1 LGIAVVGWAT
11 LGAQDAVRGETAGS
25 PTGPMPATA
34 LRTANTV
41 SLPQAELA
49 WVGQRSDD
57 DGNLFF
63 IVMPTFDQRDVKKG
77 RPSKYAVQ
85 PRDIRF
91 VSADGRRTKVLSPA
105 AIPAFSEDNVE
116 TLAIATN
123 PGGTLF
129 ALVWA
134 TRGEIGRYYIVAFDK
149 NGSYESR
156 QEINPEEMSV
166 GRFEVFGSGD
176 FLLLGRHPYS
186 KTTRIAVMSAGGSAL
201 SDVVS
206 SATQDVEAGDTPPP
220 FPGQHIARGGD
231 GRIYFVPEGK
241 EVVYF
246 VDSSG
251 YSQEAFKL
259 APMPRNRKLV
269 DLKAAGRRLAVI
281 YFEERPQGK
290 GRLWIAIY
298 HASLG
303 ELLAV
308 YGPAYGIPVSY
319 EYSQGQDRFTLLKD
333 AKNLVTVVSP

>member
-1 LGIAVVGWAT
+1 MMTPSV
-11 LGAQDAVRGETAGS
+11 
-25 PTGPMPATA
+25 
-34 LRTANTV
+34 
-41 SLPQAELA
+41 
-49 WVGQRSDD
+49 
-57 DGNLFF
+57 LFHQ
-63 IVMPTFDQRDVKKG
+63 IRD
-77 RPSKYAVQ
+77 
-85 PRDIRF
+85 
-91 VSADGRRTKVLSPA
+91 T
-105 AIPAFSEDNVE
+105 
-116 TLAIATN
+116 TTN

-134 TRGEIGRYYIVAFDK
+134 TREEIGRYYIVAFDN

-156 QEINPEEMSV
+156 QEIRPEEMSV

-176 FLLLGRHPYS
+176 FLLLGRRPYS
-186 KTTRIAVMSAGGSAL
+186 NSTRLAVMSPGGSNL
-201 SDVVS
+201 FDVIS
-206 SATQDVEAGDTPPP
+206 SATEDVVAEDAPPPP

-241 EVVYF
+241 KVVYF

-259 APMPRNRKLV
+259 APMPRNRRLV
-269 DLKAAGRRLAVI
+269 DLKAAGQRLAVI

-308 YGPAYGIPVSY
+308 YGPADGLPIRY
-319 EYSQGQDRFTLLKD
+319 EYSDGQDRFTLLKD
-333 AKNLVTVVSP
+333 EKNLVTVVSP